1 MSDQLQ
7 QTDASEKQQTDLSF
21 GAPAS
26 EARLERAAQAL
37 RAAGFE
43 VEILDNIEAARE
55 RVRTLVPAGA
65 AVFTAASETLRLGG
79 IDEELN
85 LSGRYDSVKATAFAL
100 NRATQMPQ
108 IRKITSVPDIVIGSV
123 AAVTEEGSLVAV
135 SASGSQLPAYAGG
148 AQRAIFVVGSQKIVP
163 DLATAFTRIEKYA
176 TPLEDA
182 RARAAYGR
190 GTAINKILIINGEG
204 FGPRITVL
212 LSREAI
218 GY

>member
-1 MSDQLQ
+1 MLDRLQ
-7 QTDASEKQQTDLSF
+7 QTGVNEGQGAYLSF

-26 EARLERAAQAL
+26 EARIERTAQAL

-43 VEILDNIEAARE
+43 VEILDTVEAARAA
-55 RVRTLVPAGA
+55 VRTLIPAA
-65 AVFTAASETLRLGG
+65 ATVFTAASETLRVGG
-79 IDEELN
+79 IDEDLN
-85 LSGRYDSVKATAFAL
+85 LSGRYDSVKAKAFAL

-108 IRKITSVPDIVIGSV
+108 IRKMTSVPDIVIGSV

-135 SASGSQLPAYAGG
+135 SASGSQFPAYAGG

-163 DLATAFTRIEKYA
+163 DLATALTRIEKYA

-182 RARAAYGR
+182 RTREAYGK

-212 LSREAI
+212 LLREAI

>member
-1 MSDQLQ
+1 MLDQLQ
-7 QTDASEKQQTDLSF
+7 QSGANEEQGTDLSF

-26 EARLERAAQAL
+26 EARLQRAAQAL
-37 RAAGFE
+37 RTAGFE
-43 VEILDNIEAARE
+43 VEILDNVEAARA
-55 RVRTLVPAGA
+55 RVRTLVPAA
-65 AVFTAASETLRLGG
+65 ATVFTAASETLRLGG

-85 LSGRYDSVKATAFAL
+85 LSGRYDPVKPKAFAL
-100 NRATQMPQ
+100 NRATQMPE
-108 IRKITSVPDIVIGSV
+108 IRKLTSVPDIIIGSV

-163 DLATAFTRIEKYA
+163 DHATAFTRIEKYA

-182 RARAAYGR
+182 RAREAYGR
-190 GTAINKILIINGEG
+190 GTAINKIFIINGEG
-204 FGPRITVL
+204 LGPRITVL
-212 LSREAI
+212 LLREAI

>member
-1 MSDQLQ
+1 MLDQLQ
-7 QTDASEKQQTDLSF
+7 HSATGEQRSDPSFSEPASDASLQKT
-21 GAPAS
+21 
-26 EARLERAAQAL
+26 AQAL

-43 VEILDNIEAARE
+43 VEILDNVEAARA

-65 AVFTAASETLRLGG
+65 KVFTAASETLRLGG

-85 LSGRYDSVKATAFAL
+85 LSGRYESVKAKAFAL
-100 NRATQMPQ
+100 NRATQMPE
-108 IRKITSVPDIVIGSV
+108 IRKMMSVPDIVIGSV

-163 DLATAFTRIEKYA
+163 DLATAFTRIERYA

-182 RARAAYGR
+182 RAREAYGR

-204 FGPRITVL
+204 FGPRITVFL
-212 LSREAI
+212 LREAI

>member
-1 MSDQLQ
+1 
-7 QTDASEKQQTDLSF
+7 
-21 GAPAS
+21 
-26 EARLERAAQAL
+26 
-37 RAAGFE
+37 
-43 VEILDNIEAARE
+43 
-55 RVRTLVPAGA
+55 
-65 AVFTAASETLRLGG
+65 
-79 IDEELN
+79 
-85 LSGRYDSVKATAFAL
+85 
-100 NRATQMPQ
+100 MPQ
-108 IRKITSVPDIVIGSV
+108 IRKITSVPDIVIGSS

-182 RARAAYGR
+182 RARVAYGR

-204 FGPRITVL
+204 LGPRITVL
-212 LSREAI
+212 LLREAI